1 MRCRWIRAAA
11 IAFGVAGSAGS
22 MASTAAAAPAA
33 AGSTSSSASASWP
46 QRVRLVA
53 AGTVAY
59 PGKAARTVHLE
70 FDVVFV
76 RAEAP
81 DPSMS
86 GGWYVPAPKS
96 VVSQSMS
103 SAADQWCP
111 IVPRTALVPVDR
123 QQSFLKLD
131 MPASRGQILVGSL
144 ISAARQP
151 PVTIGIA
158 SCNNTA
164 ITQVPLVFQTFP
176 RLESVI
182 GEDGTMAT
190 LATGEPFPTARG
202 NSSVRH
208 DPESPLYRMTWTL
221 SPVGE

>member
-1 MRCRWIRAAA
+1 M
-11 IAFGVAGSAGS
+11 
-22 MASTAAAAPAA
+22 
-33 AGSTSSSASASWP
+33 SSSASSSWP

-53 AGTVAY
+53 AGTIAY
-59 PGKAARTVHLE
+59 PGRAARTVHLE
-70 FDVVFV
+70 FDIVFV

-86 GGWYVPAPKS
+86 GAWYVPAPKS

-103 SAADQWCP
+103 SAADQWCA

-131 MPASRGQILVGSL
+131 VPAPGGQILVGSL

-164 ITQVPLVFQTFP
+164 ITQVPLVFQTLP
-176 RLESVI
+176 RPESVI
-182 GEDGTMAT
+182 GEDGAMGT
-190 LATGEPFPTARG
+190 LETGKRFPTARG

-208 DPESPLYRMTWTL
+208 DPESPLYRMTRTL